1 MQLASGQPSPADSMG
16 MLQNAGPMAKTGSPD
31 GAMPRPQP
39 AQNGGQL
46 SKPPP
51 NQTDPG
57 GDTTAPG
64 GALPGSKDY
73 WDWYTHKFNQDQ
85 FSPGGTMSEIMSL
98 ANMVGGIRDPM
109 GSFGNMK
116 NPTMWNVGNRAMAS
130 GMGWLNRSGVG
141 IGQQPVLGKTNVER
155 TPLNWD
161 TYGKIAGS
169 GADLGREAAGMI
181 PDQGVR
187 SVQDLSKTL
196 HDVSPGVSAVVDAA
210 TPALQQIEADA
221 AAGNGLM
228 GIPMSAVEKMQG
240 QNIAQANLAEQA
252 MLDQLGISSA
262 AAGTGGQGAADQA
275 IATQMGTSYAPARI
289 AAMQDPLELSYKL
302 GPDVMNALSNSIAR
316 TEVPLTELAGNMN
329 LNDLQRQMQGKIAGA
344 NVFGDLAGRGIQAGA
359 NLMGDEQKVGQSAA
373 NLQGELDFKTGDANL
388 DAWLKQQSLLAPYAF
403 GSPWKGY
410 DAVSGSI
417 NDRNKNTMDLIK
429 MALGESDKL
438 RQLHV
443 DRKAQEL
450 QESLGMIGGISGSIG
465 NLIGG
470 GGLGD
475 FAGGLMGTGGGGT
488 GAGLLGAATGDIGAG
503 IGSGVGSLLGLLG
516 L

>member
-1 MQLASGQPSPADSMG
+1 
-16 MLQNAGPMAKTGSPD
+16 
-31 GAMPRPQP
+31 
-39 AQNGGQL
+39 
-46 SKPPP
+46 
-51 NQTDPG
+51 
-57 GDTTAPG
+57 
-64 GALPGSKDY
+64 
-73 WDWYTHKFNQDQ
+73 
-85 FSPGGTMSEIMSL
+85 
-98 ANMVGGIRDPM
+98 
-109 GSFGNMK
+109 
-116 NPTMWNVGNRAMAS
+116 
-130 GMGWLNRSGVG
+130 
-141 IGQQPVLGKTNVER
+141 
-155 TPLNWD
+155 
-161 TYGKIAGS
+161 
-169 GADLGREAAGMI
+169 MI

-228 GIPMSAVEKMQG
+228 GIPMSAVQTMQG
-240 QNIAQANLAEQA
+240 QGIAQANLAEQA

-289 AAMQDPLELSYKL
+289 QAMQDPMELSYKL
-302 GPDVMNALSNSIAR
+302 GPDVMNALSNSIAK

-417 NDRNKNTMDLIK
+417 NDRNNNTMDLIR
-429 MALGESDKL
+429 MALGESKDL
-438 RQLHV
+438 RDLHFKRSQANKNNV
-443 DRKAQEL
+443 
-450 QESLGMIGGISGSIG
+450 
-465 NLIGG
+465 
-470 GGLGD
+470 
-475 FAGGLMGTGGGGT
+475 AGWV
-488 GAGLLGAATGDIGAG
+488 GAGTNLLGNILPGFDFMKGFGPSIKPQ
-503 IGSGVGSLLGLLG
+503 
-516 L
+516 

>member
-1 MQLASGQPSPADSMG
+1 MMGRRVAPIQMARRHRLMQLASGQPSPADSMG
-16 MLQNAGPMAKTGSPD
+16 TMWNAGPQAKTGVPD
-31 GAMPRPQP
+31 GALPRPQP
-39 AQNGGQL
+39 SQQAGRG
-46 SKPPP
+46 SSTPP
-51 NQTDPG
+51 NMTDPG
-57 GDTTAPG
+57 GDVTAPG
-64 GALPGSKDY
+64 GAVPGSKDY

-109 GSFGNMK
+109 GAFGNVK
-116 NPTMWNVGNRAMAS
+116 NPTMFNIGNRAMAS

-141 IGQQPVLGKTNVER
+141 IGQQPVLGKTSVER
-155 TPLNWD
+155 VPLNWS
-161 TYGKIAGS
+161 TYDKIAGS
-169 GADLGREAAGMI
+169 GANLGREAAGMI

-275 IATQMGTSYAPARI
+275 IAAQMGTSFAPARI
-289 AAMQDPLELSYKL
+289 QAMQDPMELSYKL

-417 NDRNKNTMDLIK
+417 NDRNNNTLDLIK
-429 MALGESDKL
+429 MALGEAGSL
-438 RQLHV
+438 RNMHFQ
-443 DRKAQEL
+443 REQANRANNW
-450 QESLGMIGGISGSIG
+450 GIANSVLTGIG
-465 NLIGG
+465 NAFP
-470 GGLGD
+470 GLGN
-475 FAGGLMGTGGGGT
+475 T
-488 GAGLLGAATGDIGAG
+488 IGKG
-503 IGSGVGSLLGLLG
+503 FGPSIKGSK
-516 L
+516 